1 MMKTE
6 TLHLLILEDN
16 SENAELLV
24 KTLERDGFS
33 IEYNR
38 VDTRESFTN
47 ALEEKPDLILA
58 AYSLPAFDGLTALKI
73 INKAAPEIPLILISD
88 TIGDDAA
95 VECLKAGA
103 ADYVLKHKLS
113 RLGKVVRR
121 ALEEAEIHKERI
133 RTEQILL
140 MSDDN
145 LRQVQKMEAI
155 GTLAGGVAHDFNNIL
170 MAIQGNVDIAIMDVE
185 KDNPV
190 HFNLMEIRKASERAS
205 DLTRQLLLFSRR
217 QPMEQ
222 IPLNLN
228 KIIKNLL
235 KMLNRLIG
243 EDILLKV
250 DLANDIKMIKGDT
263 GAIEQAIMNIIV
275 NARDVMPAGGKII
288 VSTKNVLLNEKDSEL
303 YSDAKPGKFVCLSV
317 QDNGGGIAPPI
328 LDRIFDPFFTTKEQG
343 KGTGLGLSAVYG
355 IVKKH
360 GGWINAESVLDEGTT
375 FEMYLPTISAEPEQD
390 RPPILSQKKF
400 NGNQE
405 RILLVEDEE
414 VVRNILK
421 ELLSEKKYKVF
432 SAANAKEALDIFEK
446 EKGAFDLIFS
456 DVVLPDVRGPK
467 LVEQLLKQKPE
478 IPVLF
483 TSGYSEEKS
492 DRQMIDELGYSYIK
506 KPFTSYD
513 MLKTVKEVLE
523 KK

>member
-1 MMKTE
+1 MKKE
-6 TLHLLILEDN
+6 TLNLLILEDN
-16 SENAELLV
+16 PENAKLVV

-33 IEYNR
+33 IQWNR
-38 VDTRESFTN
+38 VDTKESFTQ
-47 ALEEKPDLILA
+47 ALHENPELILA
-58 AYSLPAFDGLTALKI
+58 DYSLSAFDGMSALKI
-73 INKAAPEIPLILISD
+73 KKETAPEIPLIILSD

-103 ADYVLKHKLS
+103 TDYVLKHKLS
-113 RLGKVVRR
+113 RLEKAVKR
-121 ALEEAEIHKERI
+121 ALEEAETHKERMRI
-133 RTEQILL
+133 EEILL
-140 MSDDN
+140 MSDEN

-170 MAIQGNVDIAIMDVE
+170 MAIQGNVDIALMDVQ

-190 HFNLMEIRKASERAS
+190 HLNLMEIRKASERAS

-217 QPMEQ
+217 QPIEQ
-222 IPLNLN
+222 IPLNPN

-243 EDILLKV
+243 EDIILKV
-250 DLANDIKMIKGDT
+250 DLASDLKMIKGDT
-263 GAIEQAIMNIIV
+263 GTIEQAIMNLVV
-275 NARDVMPAGGKII
+275 NARDVMPDGGKIM
-288 VSTKNVLLNEKDSEL
+288 VTTKNALINENDCKL
-303 YSDAKPGKFVCLSV
+303 YSEAKPGEFVCLSV
-317 QDNGGGIAPPI
+317 QDNGEIIKPHI

-360 GGWINAESVLDEGTT
+360 GGWINVESIPTKGTT
-375 FEMYLPTISAEPEQD
+375 FKIYLPTLSAATEQD
-390 RPPILSQKKF
+390 RQPVLSQKSF
-400 NGNQE
+400 IGNRE

-414 VVRNILK
+414 VVRNLLE
-421 ELLSEKKYKVF
+421 ELLSEKRYKVF
-432 SAANAKEALDIFEK
+432 PAANAKEALDIFGK
-446 EKGAFDLIFS
+446 EKGAFDLIFC
-456 DVVLPDVRGPK
+456 DVVLPDIRGPK
-467 LVEQLLKQKPE
+467 LVKQLLKQRPE

-492 DRQMIDELGYSYIK
+492 DRQIINEVGYSYIK

-513 MLKTVKEVLE
+513 MLKAVKRVME

>member
-1 MMKTE
+1 MMKKE

-16 SENAELLV
+16 PENAEPMINA
-24 KTLERDGFS
+24 LEKDGISF
-33 IEYNR
+33 EWNR
-38 VDTRESFTN
+38 VDSKESFIKG
-47 ALEEKPDLILA
+47 LKEKPDLVLA
-58 AYSLPAFDGLTALKI
+58 AHSLIAFDGMDALKI
-73 INKAAPEIPLILISD
+73 AKEAAPEIPLILISD
-88 TIGDDAA
+88 TIGDDKA

-103 ADYVLKHKLS
+103 DDFVLKHKLS
-113 RLGKVVRR
+113 RLGKVVKR
-121 ALEEAEIHKERI
+121 ALEEAEIYKERI
-133 RTEQILL
+133 QTEEILL
-140 MSDDN
+140 MSDEN

-170 MAIQGNVDIAIMDVE
+170 MAIQGNVDIALMDVE
-185 KDNPV
+185 KDHPV
-190 HFNLMEIRKASERAS
+190 HLNLMEIRKASERAS

-217 QPMEQ
+217 QAMEQ
-222 IPLNLN
+222 IPLNPN

-243 EDILLKV
+243 EDIILKV
-250 DLANDIKMIKGDT
+250 DLANDLKMIKGDT
-263 GAIEQAIMNIIV
+263 GTIEQAVMNLVV
-275 NARDVMPAGGKII
+275 NARDVMTDGGKIT
-288 VSTKNVLLNEKDSEL
+288 VATNNLFLNEKDCRL
-303 YSDAKPGKFVCLSV
+303 YSDAKPGEFVCLSV
-317 QDNGGGIAPPI
+317 QDNGDGIAPPI

-360 GGWINAESVLDEGTT
+360 EGWINVESIPDEGTT
-375 FEMYLPTISAEPEQD
+375 FKMYLPTISAEPEQN
-390 RPPILSQKKF
+390 RPPVLSPEKL

-414 VVRNILK
+414 VVRNILR

-432 SAANAKEALDIFEK
+432 PAANAQEALAIFEK

-456 DVVLPDVRGPK
+456 DVVLPDLRGPK
-467 LVEQLLKQKPE
+467 LVKQLLKQKPK

-492 DRQMIDELGYSYIK
+492 DREIINEFGYTYIK